1 MNVPG
6 KPASGGSIYR
16 QRPNRRP
23 RITPPGPQNLQSRT
37 PNTQISNRE
46 CNRTRSNPSR
56 GGSFLSDPPAVRPRF
71 SRGIPQQEIQ
81 IQQPSRLKNSNPEA
95 LRLETAVTQTKQTTP
110 TRSNRE
116 LERCFSPS
124 KFDPRRGA
132 GSLRPRVGTGFW
144 PGSSAQTGSRTGIT
158 DENPNPRRATAWAD
172 PSLQRRRQL
181 APNKTPAA
189 FEPKRRAK
197 RICVPPDFVA
207 IKKNLSF
214 VLCELAVI
222 LIAPCCD

>member
-1 MNVPG
+1 MSDALQIRHCRDALQAKHSYSLPSFLQAP
-6 KPASGGSIYR
+6 PA
-16 QRPNRRP
+16 RRP
-23 RITPPGPQNLQSRT
+23 ISN
-37 PNTQISNRE
+37 NSNRE
-46 CNRTRSNPSR
+46 KEPSFFGPSR

-132 GSLRPRVGTGFW
+132 GSLRPRVGIWFTGRADSNREDFRLETTV
-144 PGSSAQTGSRTGIT
+144 SARKYGTETESNREYNACFFDVSADRGSRRY
-158 DENPNPRRATAWAD
+158 RRF
-172 PSLQRRRQL
+172 R
-181 APNKTPAA
+181 
-189 FEPKRRAK
+189 EG
-197 RICVPPDFVA
+197 
-207 IKKNLSF
+207 
-214 VLCELAVI
+214 
-222 LIAPCCD
+222 